1 MRRVLLGLYTYFE
14 FFFLAVVFVPI
25 LGSVALLVRSEPGR
39 RTRGRWMRRF
49 GRLTSRLTPMWRFST
64 DGEGPEDIRQRP
76 YVVVSNHESTADPFL
91 LSWFP
96 WDMRWV
102 GKEELWRLPLL
113 GWLLK
118 FGGDIPLRRGDRES
132 VTKMM
137 KTCKETLA
145 EGVPVLLFPEGTRSP
160 DGQLLPFKDG
170 AFQLAIEAGVPIVPV
185 ALTGTRSCR
194 PKGSL
199 WFGEARAVARAL
211 PAVETKDLSIEDV
224 PMLRERVRAMIQ
236 AAVDEL
242 RLRTQNN
249 T

>member
-1 MRRVLLGLYTYFE
+1 MRRALLGLYTYFE

-25 LGSVALLVRSEPGR
+25 LGSVALLFRSEPGR

-64 DGEGPEDIRQRP
+64 DGSGPADIRQRP

-91 LSWFP
+91 LSYFP

-137 KTCKETLA
+137 KICKETLA
-145 EGVPVLLFPEGTRSP
+145 EGVPVLLFPRGH
-160 DGQLLPFKDG
+160 
-170 AFQLAIEAGVPIVPV
+170 
-185 ALTGTRSCR
+185 
-194 PKGSL
+194 
-199 WFGEARAVARAL
+199 AL
-211 PAVETKDLSIEDV
+211 PRRPAPPLQRWRVSAGDRGRRADRAGRADRYAQL
-224 PMLRERVRAMIQ
+224 PPQRELMVW
-236 AAVDEL
+236 
-242 RLRTQNN
+242 
-249 T
+249 